1 MTRSKD
7 AQNSSEIR
15 GELGAL
21 SEPFSVLAEK
31 TAREAQAVDLRARLD
46 EALES
51 ETDRDSGHARPTWRK
66 RWILFPLT
74 AAACAVLAFAAL
86 RDGGLASSDRSL
98 MVSGPATA
106 FAGLRGGDGIEVG
119 VMAMGVS
126 LPARLVAGD
135 SGSAR
140 MTFEG
145 GSVRLWPGSEIA
157 FATPTRIV
165 LLAGGASVATKR
177 NMVFE
182 TAVGPVR
189 GRGVFDI
196 ELAKEN
202 RRMTLTRNH
211 KIGGAVAIAVAV
223 VAGYVILPGRD
234 GDKKVDGPDT
244 AVVDNAGRVTSGLS
258 GPRGDGLAGKDTAST
273 PSGEGDVSAVAS
285 VSGAFWDEAQQ
296 RIVFALAGEVVDAT
310 TGDPIR
316 SFDLSAN
323 VTSKSGFGQKEQNG
337 RVRRSFSGK
346 KDGRFVLNNL
356 GLGRWEVEVRAEGY
370 APSRQS
376 VDLSDLHANPLLLF
390 PLSEGA
396 QITGQVLDWKGEPV
410 ADALVGQPECMP
422 RSRKAG
428 DAPRSRKGCVT
439 QTTDKDGAFTLP
451 TIPEER
457 IFSLRAEHKKYGFA
471 DIKNLKQAEGSTEHV
486 VIRLSG
492 VVRMFGS
499 VTRGADQNPVAGAVV
514 ASKSGESAKTNITG
528 NYEILAPLH
537 QRPEAFVESD
547 PARARGRA
555 KIASYPDSR
564 SSRELRWVDADTHV
578 AEVEIDFRLQMESGT
593 IVGRIIDNAGKPMVG
608 VELNFANTAGW
619 KGKRGHQTYPTRA
632 VTDDGGN
639 YRVDD
644 VPAEAGYRVAYKVGT
659 DDGSERWNSLGFV
672 RVPEEREVVANFTV
686 GGGAIR
692 GRFVDDK
699 GETFMASDRGCSRL
713 GARSGADVFVMPK
726 CLGEGRFE
734 FVDLPPGKYVLENR
748 IGTHNSPIEITPQ
761 TVELGADE
769 VKADVEVVASGEP
782 AVTWKM
788 RILDAEGRFVSGTF
802 LRYTKGKTSFTSNL
816 QIGDDGIAEINL
828 SREFSEINIDAP
840 GFVSEAVSLN
850 NRPPNKTIEIRL
862 TRAPK

>member
-1 MTRSKD
+1 MTNRSKD
-7 AQNSSEIR
+7 AESLSDIR
-15 GELGAL
+15 HELGAL
-21 SEPFSVLAEK
+21 SEPFNALAEK
-31 TAREAQAVDLRARLD
+31 TAREASTVDLRTRVD
-46 EALES
+46 ELIENQAAKKI
-51 ETDRDSGHARPTWRK
+51 DRTSSRPWRR
-66 RWILFPLT
+66 RWILFPAT
-74 AAACAVLAFAAL
+74 VVACAVLVFVVF
-86 RDGGLASSDRSL
+86 RGGDRAGSL
-98 MVSGPATA
+98 MVTGPATA
-106 FAGLRGGDGIEVG
+106 FAGLRSGNGTELG
-119 VMAMGVS
+119 ATPTAVS

-135 SGSAR
+135 SASAG

-145 GSVRLWPGSEIA
+145 GAVRLWPGSEIA

-165 LLAGGASVATKR
+165 LLAGGASVTTR
-177 NMVFE
+177 ESMVFE
-182 TAVGPVR
+182 TAAGLVR

-223 VAGYVILPGRD
+223 AVGYVILPGGD
-234 GDKKVDGPDT
+234 GDRKVNAPDT
-244 AVVDNAGRVTSGLS
+244 AVVDNAGKVTSGLS
-258 GPRGDGLAGKDTAST
+258 GARGDGLTAMSAAAS
-273 PSGEGDVSAVAS
+273 PSGGEETSALAS
-285 VSGAFWDEAQQ
+285 LSGAFWDDAQQ

-310 TGDPIR
+310 TGEPVR

-323 VTSKSGFGQKEQNG
+323 VTSQGDYGQGG
-337 RVRRSFSGK
+337 RVRRSFSGH

-356 GLGRWEVEVRAEGY
+356 GLGTWEVEVRSEGY

-422 RSRKAG
+422 RSGKRKQPA
-428 DAPRSRKGCVT
+428 RKGCVT

-457 IFSLRAEHKKYGFA
+457 VFSLRAEHKKYGFA

-492 VVRMFGS
+492 VVRMFGT
-499 VTRGADQNPVAGAVV
+499 VTRGADQRPVAGAVV
-514 ASKSGESAKTNITG
+514 ASQSGESAKTNATG
-528 NYEILAPLH
+528 HYEILAPLH

-555 KIASYPDSR
+555 KIASYPDNR
-564 SSRELRWVDADTHV
+564 SSRELRWVDASTHV

-593 IVGRIIDNAGKPMVG
+593 IVGRIIDNAGKPMAG
-608 VELNFANTAGW
+608 VELNFANTVGW
-619 KGKRGHQTYPTRA
+619 KNKREHETYPTRA

-644 VPAEAGYRVAYKVGT
+644 VPTEAGYRVAYKTRGA
-659 DDGSERWNSLGFV
+659 DGSDRWNSLGFI
-672 RVPEEREVVANFTV
+672 RVPEEREVVANFTI
-686 GGGAIR
+686 GHGALR

-699 GETFMASDRGCSRL
+699 GKPFMASDRGCSRL
-713 GARSGADVFVMPK
+713 GARSGADVFLIPK

-788 RILDAEGRFVSGTF
+788 RILDAEGRFVSGPF
-802 LRYTKGKTSFTSNL
+802 VRFRKGGTNFTSNL
-816 QIGDDGIAEINL
+816 QIGDDGIAEINI
-828 SREFSEINIDAP
+828 SSEFSEINIDAP
-840 GFVSEAVSLN
+840 GFVSEAVNLQ
-850 NRPPNKTIEIRL
+850 NRPPEKTIEVRL
-862 TRAPK
+862 NLAP